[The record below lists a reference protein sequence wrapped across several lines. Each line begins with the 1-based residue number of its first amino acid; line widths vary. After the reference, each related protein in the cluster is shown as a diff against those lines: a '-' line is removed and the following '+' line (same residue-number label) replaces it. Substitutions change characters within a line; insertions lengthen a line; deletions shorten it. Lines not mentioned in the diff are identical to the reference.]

1 MRGRKSSMGGGGRR
15 SSAAKGIRSSIS
27 RSSISGH
34 GHGHGRRE
42 SRHGLEDGGSGVDI
56 KGGGTQGHENPQGMK
71 EKPTTFEAL
80 VTRTLRYFDNKLN
93 VLALKGKAWELGEE
107 TTPILLLEVLRRT
120 VSLDSSLNRDIEE
133 SSQAVGGGKAP
144 KSSAGAI
151 AGSDSASSSSSKER
165 KLKKGD
171 AKSDNSSDSR
181 FLPALLLA
189 KRRRSRELR
198 QQRQCALAS
207 CGLCEVIVKIVGSQ
221 CHDDLVSAALR
232 LAIALLEESGTSG
245 VYSVKYKV
253 TLYSDVLF

>member
-1 MRGRKSSMGGGGRR
+1 V
-15 SSAAKGIRSSIS
+15 
-27 RSSISGH
+27 
-34 GHGHGRRE
+34 
-42 SRHGLEDGGSGVDI
+42 GVG
-56 KGGGTQGHENPQGMK
+56 GGGTQGYENPQAGMK

-120 VSLDSSLNRDIEE
+120 VSLDSSLNRDSEA
-133 SSQAVGGGKAP
+133 SSQAAGGGGGGGGRALR
-144 KSSAGAI
+144 SSAGAGAVAVA
-151 AGSDSASSSSSKER
+151 AGGDSALSSGSSSKER

-171 AKSDNSSDSR
+171 AKSDSGNSDSR

-198 QQRQCALAS
+198 QQRQCALAA

-232 LAIALLEESGTSG
+232 LAIALLEESGAAC
-245 VYSVKYKV
+245 VV
-253 TLYSDVLF
+253 